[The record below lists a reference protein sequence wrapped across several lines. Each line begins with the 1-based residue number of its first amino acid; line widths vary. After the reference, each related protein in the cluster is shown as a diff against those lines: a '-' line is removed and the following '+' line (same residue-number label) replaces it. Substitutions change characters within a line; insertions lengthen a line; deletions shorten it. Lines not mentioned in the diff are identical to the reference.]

1 MEKKL
6 QRNEQEKMIAGVCAG
21 LADYFDV
28 DVSWVRI
35 AFVLAVMAGFSGLVA
50 YIILWIA
57 VPPRPF
63 TPDFGKY
70 DADYK
75 VYENKAYSDHP
86 VSDPSFTGTPFI
98 VPEKRGKGR
107 MIAGVLFVTFGLFFL
122 LNEFDLIPYW
132 FDMGKL
138 WPVILIVIGIYTLLR
153 SGKKEPWKQ
162 KTQQKTQQE
171 TPQET
176 ALSEP
181 TIDTSANTDESPS
194 SAVETKSDTDQ
205 TTNTPL

>member
-57 VPPRPF
+57 VPPRPY

-75 VYENKAYSDHP
+75 VYENKAYSDNP

-98 VPEKRGKGR
+98 VPKNRGKGR

-162 KTQQKTQQE
+162 ETLQE

-181 TIDTSANTDESPS
+181 TIDTSANTDETPS
-194 SAVETKSDTDQ
+194 STDETKSDTDQ

>member
-35 AFVLAVMAGFSGLVA
+35 AFVVAVMAGLSGVVA

-63 TPDFGKY
+63 TPDYGQY
-70 DADYK
+70 NADYK
-75 VYENKAYSDHP
+75 VYENKAYSNDP
-86 VSDPSFTGTPFI
+86 MSDPAYTGP
-98 VPEKRGKGR
+98 PLSPKKSGNGR
-107 MIAGVLFVTFGLFFL
+107 MIAGILFVAFGLFFM

-132 FDMGKL
+132 FEMHKL
-138 WPVILIVIGIYTLLR
+138 WPLILIGIGLYTLLKA
-153 SGKKEPWKQ
+153 GKKEPWKQ
-162 KTQQKTQQE
+162 EPFKDTAIQQDE
-171 TPQET
+171 TMVST
-176 ALSEP
+176 EP
-181 TIDTSANTDESPS
+181 AKPTEGPAES
-194 SAVETKSDTDQ
+194 KSTTDQ
-205 TTNTPL
+205 SSNNTL